1 MLWPLYRL
9 FFTPDIHD
17 GDAVPGKKDTMAGR
31 DFLQTHRVVNV
42 DRSASCTVFFLLLTS
57 MMVMLCQGRKTQW
70 LVVTSY
76 KLTAW

>member
-42 DRSASCTVFFLLLTS
+42 DRSASCRY
-57 MMVMLCQGRKTQW
+57 CCYDRPR
-70 LVVTSY
+70 
-76 KLTAW
+76 